1 VERASHVRD
10 SIAEPERG
18 ARGGVRGIVAGL
30 RAFAARG
37 EAGVLAVVVA
47 TRGSTYRKPGALVLL
62 DATGVRVGAL
72 SGGCLEA
79 ELEELA
85 RGVLASGLALEA
97 VFDSSSDE
105 DRVFGSGSGCG
116 GSMQV
121 WLLPVPVDD
130 APLRDALFDA
140 DAAGRALRL
149 ALDGDASTPGGGH
162 ATPVGSTC
170 AYCFDEHGRGS
181 VRETDPSPTVVVT
194 VPRAPRLLLLGAGPE
209 TRPLLRHA
217 CALGWHVE
225 LLERRE
231 RWARFASGDL
241 DVLHRSGDAPSL
253 LAGNHFDAAL
263 VMHHNLELDA
273 RALAALAES
282 AIGFVGLLGPPARRD
297 ELLRGIGARAA
308 DDLGVRLHA
317 PVGLP
322 LGGEG
327 AESIALSIAAGLQRH
342 FAAQPA

>member
-1 VERASHVRD
+1 VEHTGHVRD
-10 SIAEPERG
+10 SAADPDRDG
-18 ARGGVRGIVAGL
+18 PGGVRGIVAGL
-30 RAFAARG
+30 RSLAARG
-37 EAGVLAVVVA
+37 DPGVLAVVVA

-79 ELEELA
+79 ELEERA
-85 RGVLASGLALEA
+85 RTVLACGVAAEA
-97 VFDSSSDE
+97 VFDSSGDE

-121 WLLPVPVDD
+121 RLLPVPADD
-130 APLRDALFDA
+130 APLRDALLDA

-149 ALDGDASTPGGGH
+149 ALDGDAPAPGGGS
-162 ATPVGSTC
+162 AMLAGSMD
-170 AYCFDEHGRGS
+170 AYCFDRCGRS
-181 VRETDPSPTVVVT
+181 AVRESDSTPTAVVT
-194 VPRAPRLLLLGAGPE
+194 VARAPRLLLLGAGPE
-209 TRPLLRHA
+209 TRPFLRHA
-217 CALGWHVE
+217 RELGWHVE

-231 RWARFASGDL
+231 RWAGFASGKL
-241 DVLHRSGDAPSL
+241 DALHRSVDARSL
-253 LAGNHFDAAL
+253 LARHPFDAAL
-263 VMHHNLELDA
+263 VMHHNFELDA

-282 AIGFVGLLGPPARRD
+282 GVGFIGLLGPPARRD
-297 ELLRGIGARAA
+297 ELLRGIGTRAA
-308 DDLGVRLHA
+308 DAFGARLHA

-342 FAAQPA
+342 FATHPG